1 MKKNYVLLCMA
12 AAVPFAASTALAQA
26 QPATPPADAD
36 YTLKAPAS
44 QASQVT
50 GTAYELS
57 GTSISGSSKGGAQ
70 SMLTAPVGKAGAYKT
85 ESGVYIYP
93 SAFVGMGYND
103 NLQSAATNPVGS
115 NMVNVA
121 PKLIFEMKLG
131 GDRLTA
137 LASANTISYAS
148 SSADNTVNSE
158 FKLAGDHYM
167 STRARAAWSPGPN
180 PWHRPPWFQQPPGFR
195 HARPLD
201 VQRRGWPLC
210 LRCPR
215 GPQGRVEF
223 DIGNRNKSY
232 DNNRATT
239 AISDVTTGS
248 YAARGFYRLGT
259 RSLALAEYRNAKANY
274 VSNLSKESNTEKRY
288 YVGLTWDATAAT
300 TGIFKLGRMT
310 KDFDVAGRSG
320 FDGDSWEAAVK
331 WAPLTYSEVDF
342 QTSRF
347 TGDTTGIGLYSIYSG
362 TNLNW
367 SHQWNRSVSTRAGA
381 GWLKTDY
388 AGTTRSDNTTTYT
401 LAADYAILRWLKLGV
416 DWSGTERTSN
426 ATGGGF
432 KGNVTMFTLNA
443 SL

>member
-12 AAVPFAASTALAQA
+12 AAVPFAASTAFAQA

-148 SSADNTVNSE
+148 SSSDNTVNSE

-167 STRARAAWSPGPN
+167 STRARAAWSLG
-180 PWHRPPWFQQPPGFR
+180 QT
-195 HARPLD
+195 
-201 VQRRGWPLC
+201 RGTD
-210 LRCPR
+210 PR
-215 GPQGRVEF
+215 GSNNRPVSDTPDRWTSNDVDGRFVYGAPEAQGRVEF

>member
-12 AAVPFAASTALAQA
+12 AAVPFAASTAFAQA

-57 GTSISGSSKGGAQ
+57 GTSISGSSKGSSQ
-70 SMLTAPVGKAGAYKT
+70 NMLTAPVGKAGAYKT

-148 SSADNTVNSE
+148 SSSDNTVNSE

-167 STRARAAWSPGPN
+167 STRARAAWSLG
-180 PWHRPPWFQQPPGFR
+180 QT
-195 HARPLD
+195 
-201 VQRRGWPLC
+201 RGTD
-210 LRCPR
+210 PR
-215 GPQGRVEF
+215 GSNNRPVSDTPDRWTSNDVDGRFVYGAPEAQGRLEF

-239 AISDVTTGS
+239 SVSDVTTGS

-259 RSLALAEYRNAKANY
+259 RSLALVEYRNAKANY

-310 KDFDVAGRSG
+310 KDFDVAGRPALTATAGKLRSSG
-320 FDGDSWEAAVK
+320 A
-331 WAPLTYSEVDF
+331 
-342 QTSRF
+342 R
-347 TGDTTGIGLYSIYSG
+347 
-362 TNLNW
+362 
-367 SHQWNRSVSTRAGA
+367 
-381 GWLKTDY
+381 
-388 AGTTRSDNTTTYT
+388 
-401 LAADYAILRWLKLGV
+401 
-416 DWSGTERTSN
+416 
-426 ATGGGF
+426 
-432 KGNVTMFTLNA
+432 
-443 SL
+443 